1 MQKEIVINFNEKGNI
16 EKEEKDRKEKEE
28 WRLYNMSLSVTI

>member
-16 EKEEKDRKEKEE
+16 EKEKDRKEKEE
-28 WRLYNMSLSVTI
+28 WRPYNMSLSVTI